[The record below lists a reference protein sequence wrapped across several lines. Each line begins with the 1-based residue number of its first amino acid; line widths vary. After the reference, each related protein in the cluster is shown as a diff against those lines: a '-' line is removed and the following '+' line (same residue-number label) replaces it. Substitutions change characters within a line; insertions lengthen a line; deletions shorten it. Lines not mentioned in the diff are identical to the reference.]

1 MEDEESSQLN
11 KVVIITLPPP
21 NDPSFGKTVS
31 IFSYT
36 EQQSSQIQENPHQEP
51 PNFPIQPPFT
61 HQNQFFSRRFV
72 LGSPI
77 SALSLVGIFLI
88 AVILCFSAYP
98 QSLFQE
104 NGLGDHRLRDEN
116 EDKKPS
122 SFMFDLYPKL
132 GLPKKL
138 GNDVELKLGRFVEV
152 NSDNVVSTFVDDGVR
167 ASKIKAAVSEVESTA
182 ILPVEGG
189 TYPDGL
195 YYTKIFVGSPARLYY
210 LDIDTGS
217 DLAWVQCDAPC
228 TSCAKGPHPLYKPKQ
243 ANIIPSEDSLCTEVQ
258 KTHRSGYCERCKQ
271 CDYEIEYADHSSSM
285 GVLARDY
292 IHLMAANGSVVNMK
306 VAFGCAY
313 DQQGAVLNS
322 LTKTDGILGLSRAK
336 VSLSSQL
343 AGQKIINNVV
353 GHCLTADAA
362 GGGYMFL
369 GDGFVPQRQL
379 EWVSMLNIPTTNS
392 YVTEVSK
399 ISYGN
404 KKLSLNGLDNGHVIF
419 DSGSSFTYFT
429 KQAYADLVTTL
440 QSVFTDDL
448 IQDESD
454 TTLPMCW
461 RAKIPIRSVSEVK
474 RYFKP
479 LTFQF
484 GRKWLISFVK
494 MRIPPEGYLVVNNKG
509 NICLGILDGSEVY
522 DGATIVLGDVSLRG
536 QLVVYDNVNN
546 LIGWMQ
552 SDCLKP
558 GTSTTPPFL

>member
-1 MEDEESSQLN
+1 MEYEESSQLN
-11 KVVIITLPPP
+11 KVVIITLPPAH
-21 NDPSFGKTVS
+21 DPSFGKTIS

-36 EQQSSQIQENPHQEP
+36 EPQSSQVQEIPHQEV
-51 PNFPIQPPFT
+51 PNIPIQPPFN
-61 HQNQFFSRRFV
+61 HQNQIFLRRFL
-72 LGSPI
+72 LGSSK
-77 SALSLVGIFLI
+77 SALSLVGVFLI

-98 QSLFQE
+98 QSVFRE
-104 NGLGDHRLRDEN
+104 NGIGDHRLRDEN
-116 EDKKPS
+116 DDGKPS
-122 SFMFDLYPKL
+122 SFVFDLYPKL
-132 GLPKKL
+132 GLPDKL
-138 GNDVELKLGRFVEV
+138 RNDVELKLGRFVEV
-152 NSDNVVSTFVDDGVR
+152 NSDNVVSLVDDGVR
-167 ASKIKAAVSEVESTA
+167 ASKIKAAVSAVESTA

-189 TYPDGL
+189 FYPDGL
-195 YYTKIFVGSPARLYY
+195 YYTIIYVGSPARPYY

-228 TSCAKGPHPLYKPKQ
+228 TSCAKGPHALYKPKK

-258 KTHRSGYCERCKQ
+258 KTLKSGYCEACKQ
-271 CDYEIEYADHSSSM
+271 CDYEIGYADHSSSM

-313 DQQGAVLNS
+313 DQQGVVLNS

-369 GDGFVPQRQL
+369 GDDFVPQRQL

-392 YVTEVSK
+392 YVAEVSK

-404 KKLSLNGLDNGHVIF
+404 NKLSLNGLDNGHVIF

-440 QSVFTDDL
+440 QSVSTDDL
-448 IQDESD
+448 IRDESD
-454 TTLPMCW
+454 TTLPICW

-479 LTFQF
+479 ITFQF
-484 GRKWLISFVK
+484 GRKWLISFLK

-509 NICLGILDGSEVY
+509 NICLGILDGSDVN

-558 GTSTTPPFL
+558 GTSTTMPFL

>member
-1 MEDEESSQLN
+1 M
-11 KVVIITLPPP
+11 VIITLPPP
-21 NDPSFGKTVS
+21 HDPSFGKTVS

-36 EQQSSQIQENPHQEP
+36 DHSSQQESSQIQENPLQEP
-51 PNFPIQPPFT
+51 PNMPIQPPFT
-61 HQNQFFSRRFV
+61 HQNQFFSRRFL
-72 LGSPI
+72 LGSPR
-77 SALSLVGIFLI
+77 SALGLVGIFLI
-88 AVILCFSAYP
+88 AVILCFSTYP

-104 NGLGDHRLRDEN
+104 NGLDDHRLRDEN
-116 EDKKPS
+116 DGGKPS
-122 SFMFDLYPKL
+122 SFVFDLFPKL
-132 GLPKKL
+132 SLPDKL
-138 GNDVELKLGRFVEV
+138 GNDVELKLGRFVDV
-152 NSDNVVSTFVDDGVR
+152 NYNNVVSTFVDEGVN
-167 ASKIKAAVSEVESTA
+167 ASKIKAAVSAVESTA

-195 YYTKIFVGSPARLYY
+195 YYTKIFVGSPAKPYF

-243 ANIIPSEDSLCTEVQ
+243 ANIIPSKDSLCTEVQ
-258 KTHRSGYCERCKQ
+258 KTQGSGYCETCHQ
-271 CDYEIEYADHSSSM
+271 CDYEIEYADHSSSL
-285 GVLARDY
+285 GVLARDD
-292 IHLMAANGSVVNMK
+292 IQLMAANGSMVNMK

-313 DQQGAVLNS
+313 DQQGVVLNS

-343 AGQKIINNVV
+343 ADQKIINNVV

-362 GGGYMFL
+362 GVGYMFL
-369 GDGFVPQRQL
+369 GDDFVPQRQL
-379 EWVSMLNIPTTNS
+379 QWVSMLNIPTTNS
-392 YVTEVSK
+392 YVAEVSK
-399 ISYGN
+399 IYYGHN
-404 KKLSLNGLDNGHVIF
+404 KLSLNGLDNGHVIF

-429 KQAYADLVTTL
+429 KQAYEDLITTL
-440 QSVFTDDL
+440 QSVSTDDL

-454 TTLPMCW
+454 TTLPICW

-484 GRKWLISFVK
+484 GRKWFISSVK
-494 MRIPPEGYLVVNNKG
+494 MRIPPEGYLIVNNKG
-509 NICLGILDGSEVY
+509 NICLGILDGSEVH

-558 GTSTTPPFL
+558 GTSTTLPFL